1 MAERLRH
8 RSAKPIT
15 AVRIRSRPQKPLIQ
29 CVKGFLLKL
38 STLFLKIISFYG
50 ILNSKDFLAV
60 VKNELDSYL
69 IKLGLAIRKIR
80 LSKGMTQLDLS
91 SDSGIP
97 LSQIGAIENGK
108 LNTTIKTLIKIT
120 STLEVKLKDIIEF

>member
-1 MAERLRH
+1 
-8 RSAKPIT
+8 
-15 AVRIRSRPQKPLIQ
+15 
-29 CVKGFLLKL
+29 
-38 STLFLKIISFYG
+38 LKIISFYG

-120 STLEVKLKDIIEF
+120 STLEVKLKDILEY